1 MSKRSRD
8 ERSGAVPVSLG
19 SPRFTTLQAGSF
31 LVTEARF
38 PAAYRIPTHFHD
50 RPVVGITLAGEWDS
64 VLGATRLVN
73 APGTL
78 HVEPAG
84 DCHSNR
90 FGNRGGHVLVI
101 QPDPADT
108 TLRPFQP
115 ALSTAHQLRVGPSGM
130 LSAERLTRELAE
142 PDDLTPLAIE
152 SLSVDLLIAA
162 SRLTLADSGAIPAWL
177 TRAVDYLHA
186 RFLER
191 PSLGVLGRVAAV
203 SPEHF
208 NKEFRRRYGVGA
220 AEYIRRLRLDWA
232 AERLRRDEESVAD
245 IAALAGFAD
254 QSHFTRRFRRQFG
267 VTPAAFR
274 GASRRRF
281 SEP

>member
-1 MSKRSRD
+1 MSRRARG
-8 ERSGAVPVSLG
+8 EESGAVPVSLG
-19 SPRFTTLQAGSF
+19 SPRFTTIEAGSF

-38 PAAYRIPTHFHD
+38 PADYRIPNHFHD
-50 RPVVGITLAGEWDS
+50 RPVVGVTLAGEWDS

-73 APGTL
+73 TPGML

-84 DCHSNR
+84 DRHANR

-101 QPDPADT
+101 QPNPADPALRVFQDT
-108 TLRPFQP
+108 
-115 ALSTAHQLRVGPSGM
+115 LSTAHQLRVGTPDM
-130 LSAERLTRELAE
+130 LGAERLSRELAE

-152 SLSVDLLIAA
+152 SLAVDLLIAA
-162 SRLTLADSGAIPAWL
+162 SRLARVDCGSMPAWL

-191 PSLGVLGRVAAV
+191 PSLSVLGRVAAV

-220 AEYIRRLRLDWA
+220 AEYIRRLRLEWA
-232 AERLRRDEESVAD
+232 ADRLRRDDQSVAD
-245 IAALAGFAD
+245 IAAAAGFAD
-254 QSHFTRRFRRQFG
+254 QSHFTRKFRRTFG

-274 GASRRRF
+274 DASRRRV
-281 SEP
+281 SAP